1 MARTLIRGG
10 TVITANETTAA
21 DVLIDDEKV
30 VALFERG
37 GEGFLERL
45 SATAVEIAA
54 DTVIDATGKY
64 VVPGA
69 IDVHTHFDL
78 PFGGTYVSDDFET
91 GTRAAAYGGTT
102 SIVDFAVQV
111 KGESVRQGFDNWME
125 KADGNCAI
133 DYGFH
138 MIVGDINEQSLKEM
152 EAMIG
157 EGVTSFKLFMAYP
170 GVLYSTDGEIFR
182 AMQQA
187 AGDGSTIMMH
197 AENGIA
203 IDVLREQAIA
213 AGQTEPKYHTT
224 TRPPTT
230 ESEAVHR
237 SLILADL
244 AGCPLYVVHMSA
256 KEGVAALTLARD
268 QGQNAFGETCPQ
280 YLFLNW
286 EDHVSAPGFEGAKY
300 VCSTPIRPKAEGHSE
315 YLWNALARDDLQIVS
330 TDHAGFY
337 YDDDEEGPR
346 KLGRQKRL
354 GEGNFTLIP
363 NGLPGVEERFNV
375 MYQGG
380 VVEGRVGLN
389 RWIELCCTNPAK
401 MFGMYPK
408 KGTIAVGSDADIV
421 IYDPG
426 ASFTYTADTIHMNV
440 DYTAYDGME
449 ISGRIDSVLA
459 RGKVII
465 ENEGYVGTKGDGRY
479 LKRGL
484 NQMLI

>member
-1 MARTLIRGG
+1 MARTLITGG
-10 TVITANETTAA
+10 TVVTATETMAA
-21 DVLIDDEKV
+21 DVLIDGEKV
-30 VALFERG
+30 VG
-37 GEGFLERL
+37 
-45 SATAVEIAA
+45 IAA
-54 DTVIDATGKY
+54 PAGHSWAEGADRVIDASGKY
-64 VVPGA
+64 VIPGS

-91 GTRAAAYGGTT
+91 GTRAAAHGGTT
-102 SIVDFAVQV
+102 TIVDFAVQV
-111 KGESVRQGFDNWME
+111 KGERIIDGFNAWME

-138 MIVGDINEQSLKEM
+138 MIVGDVTEESLKEM
-152 EAMIG
+152 DQIVD

-170 GVLYSTDGEIFR
+170 GVLYSDDGQIFR

-187 AGDGSTIMMH
+187 AESGTTIMMH

-203 IDVLREQAIA
+203 IDVLREQAVQR
-213 AGQTEPKYHTT
+213 GQTDPKYHTT

-237 SLILADL
+237 AITLAEL
-244 AGCPLYVVHMSA
+244 AGCPLYIVHMSA
-256 KEGVAALTLARD
+256 KEGVAELTKARD
-268 QGQNAFGETCPQ
+268 RGLNVFGETCPQ

-286 EDHVSAPGFEGAKY
+286 EDHVSAPGFEGAKF
-300 VCSTPIRPKAEGHSE
+300 VCSTPIRPKSEGHQQ
-315 YLWNALARDDLQIVS
+315 YLWNALARNDLQIVS
-330 TDHAGFY
+330 TDHAGFFY
-337 YDDDEEGPR
+337 EDDLDGPR

-363 NGLPGVEERFNV
+363 NGLPGVEERLNT

-380 VVEGRVGLN
+380 VVEGRLSLN
-389 RWIELCCTNPAK
+389 RWVEICCTNPAK
-401 MFGMYPK
+401 MFGMYPA

-421 IYDPG
+421 VYDPN

-449 ISGRIDSVLA
+449 ISGKPAVVIS
-459 RGKVII
+459 RGTIVV
-465 ENEGYVGTKGDGRY
+465 EDDAYVGVKGHGRY
-479 LKRGL
+479 LRRGTS
-484 NQMLI
+484 QALI

>member
-1 MARTLIRGG
+1 MARTVIKGG
-10 TVITANETTAA
+10 TVVTATETTVA
-21 DVLIDDEKV
+21 DVLVDGET
-30 VALFERG
+30 VAG
-37 GEGFLERL
+37 
-45 SATAVEIAA
+45 IAA
-54 DTVIDATGKY
+54 GGSHGWEEGADRVIDAAGKY
-64 VVPGA
+64 VIPGA
-69 IDVHTHFDL
+69 IDIHTHFEL
-78 PFGGTYVSDDFET
+78 PFGGTFVSDDFET

-102 SIVDFAVQV
+102 SIIDFAVQV
-111 KGESVRQGFDNWME
+111 KGERIMDGFETWMQ
-125 KADGNCAI
+125 KADGSCAI

-138 MIVGDINEQSLKEM
+138 MIVGDVNDSTLKEM
-152 EAMIG
+152 DAIVG

-170 GVLYSTDGEIFR
+170 GVLYSDDGEIFR

-187 AGDGSTIMMH
+187 ADNGTTIMMH

-203 IDVLREQAIA
+203 IDVLREQAVA
-213 AGQTEPKYHTT
+213 RGETDPKYHTV

-237 SLILADL
+237 AIVLAEL

-256 KEGVAALTLARD
+256 KEGVAEITKARD
-268 QGQNAFGETCPQ
+268 RGANVFGETCPQ

-300 VCSTPIRPKAEGHSE
+300 VCSTPIRPLSEGHQE

-330 TDHAGFY
+330 TDHAGFF
-337 YDDDEEGPR
+337 YDDDETM
-346 KLGRQKRL
+346 GRQKRL

-363 NGLPGVEERFNV
+363 NGLPGVEERLNV

-380 VVEGRVGLN
+380 VVEGRLNLN
-389 RWIELCCTNPAK
+389 RWVEVCSTAPAK

-421 IYDPG
+421 IYDPD
-426 ASFTYTADTIHMNV
+426 AAFTYSADTIHMNI

-449 ISGRIDSVLA
+449 INGKPSVVMS
-459 RGKVII
+459 RGKVVVEDDEYI
-465 ENEGYVGTKGDGRY
+465 GTKGDGEY
-479 LKRGL
+479 LRRGPSQL
-484 NQMLI
+484 LR